1 MEKRTPG
8 AKTPHCQACGKA
20 VTIEPPVG
28 RREAC
33 PFCGADLHC
42 CLNCGFYAPAAY
54 NACREPQAERVLVKD
69 RSNYCDFFSFAGAPP
84 AGGGPAGMPGARDRL
99 AALFRKT

>member
-1 MEKRTPG
+1 MLCC
-8 AKTPHCQACGKA
+8 HACGKS

-42 CLNCGFYAPAAY
+42 CLNCGFYAPEAY
-54 NACREPQAERVLVKD
+54 NACREPQAERVLAKD
-69 RSNYCDFFSFAGAPP
+69 RNNFCDFFTFGGVLP
-84 AGGGPAGMPGARDRL
+84 AGRGPVSRRDAKDEL
-99 AALFRKT
+99 DALFRKA